1 MSGNIRQLRFEEF
14 PKCGN
19 IWNMERHTELAAKF
33 LSELRSGNRLTWVYE
48 RDGAFL
54 GEISLVLE
62 KNDPDYTIP
71 DRRVYVSRL
80 IVKPEERRRG
90 VGKALVEYAVAG
102 AADMGYSELSVGVD
116 IDNYPAL
123 RLYWEEGFRELI
135 FVGEDADGK
144 YCKLLKRLKGKG
156 TEDGMSI

>member
-1 MSGNIRQLRFEEF
+1 MNETIRPLSIEEF

-19 IWNMERHTELAAKF
+19 IWNMERHTELAERF
-33 LSELRSGNRLTWVYE
+33 LSELRSGSRLTWVYE

-62 KNDPDYTIP
+62 KDDPDYTIP
-71 DRRVYVSRL
+71 GRRVYVSRL
-80 IVKPEERRRG
+80 VVKPEERRRG
-90 VGKALVEYAVAG
+90 VGRSLVEYAVAR
-102 AADMGYSELSVGVD
+102 AADMGYAELSIGVD

-123 RLYWEEGFRELI
+123 RLYWQAGFRELI

-144 YCKLLKRLKGKG
+144 YLKLLKRLG
-156 TEDGMSI
+156 

>member
-1 MSGNIRQLRFEEF
+1 MNGYIRPLCVDEF
-14 PKCGN
+14 QKCGN
-19 IWNMERHTELAAKF
+19 IWDMEKHADLAARF
-33 LSELRSGNRLTWVYE
+33 LAELRSGNRLTWVYE

-71 DRRVYVSRL
+71 GRRIYVSRL

-90 VGKALVEYAVAG
+90 IGRALVEYAVAR
-102 AADMGYSELSVGVD
+102 AADMGYAEISVGVD

-123 RLYWEEGFRELI
+123 RLYWQEGFRELL

-144 YCKLLKRLKGKG
+144 YLKLLKRL
-156 TEDGMSI
+156 